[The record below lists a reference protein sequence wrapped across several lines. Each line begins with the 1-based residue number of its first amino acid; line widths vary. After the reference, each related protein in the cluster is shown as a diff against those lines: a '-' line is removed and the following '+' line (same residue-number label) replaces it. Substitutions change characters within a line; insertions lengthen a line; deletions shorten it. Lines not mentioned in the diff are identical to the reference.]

1 MFFSEGDKVRL
12 SSALKNAK
20 SYEDVRKII
29 DKPNHEIK
37 VRISFFG
44 VSKISIKGFSFSTS
58 VDNLAYKIE
67 RMVEEK
73 FDFTE
78 KERSEGIIIASK
90 IDFFYSEIEKQEKK
104 LNCITKLFRNIYR
117 HLNSTQTF
125 WQQYQHLMFKLY
137 TKNQYEKKFGH
148 QPLDSDPHW
157 SVSDQPDRWYAPE
170 KKL

>member
-73 FDFTE
+73 
-78 KERSEGIIIASK
+78 I
-90 IDFFYSEIEKQEKK
+90 
-104 LNCITKLFRNIYR
+104 
-117 HLNSTQTF
+117 
-125 WQQYQHLMFKLY
+125 
-137 TKNQYEKKFGH
+137 GH